1 MASSLV
7 HGPPGHPLHPPLTD
21 VAIGGYTLAALF
33 SVLGALGVAEDA
45 MGKAAWLC
53 LLGGLAAGVPA
64 ALTGLA
70 DLLAVERDSP
80 IFRAGLVH
88 GAVMATATVLF
99 ALAAIFQYDG
109 FHDGQV
115 TSLGLAFT
123 LVGLGALGIGGFLGG
138 SLVFRHGSRVEGVRS
153 AGDYEVS

>member
-33 SVLGALGVAEDA
+33 SVLGALGVSEDA

-53 LLGGLAAGVPA
+53 LLGGLAAGLLS

-80 IFRAGLVH
+80 VFRTGLVH
-88 GAVMATATVLF
+88 GAVMATGTVLF
-99 ALAAIFQYDG
+99 GLAAIFQYDG
-109 FHDGQV
+109 FHDGRV
-115 TSLGLAFT
+115 TGLGLAFT

-138 SLVFRHGSRVEGVRS
+138 SLVFRHGSRVEAARG
-153 AGDYEVS
+153 AED